1 MVLGAF
7 QTRFSAFPVRYTN
20 DDFLNRDNFFW
31 LEFLH
36 LYELYKE
43 DALDVAIVRAWTL

>member
-1 MVLGAF
+1 MEQSRQGF
-7 QTRFSAFPVRYTN
+7 QAFPMRNKNEY
-20 DDFLNRDNFFW
+20 FLNRDDFFW